1 MVGVEMFATSTDLE
15 KEFPR
20 RMRDAHSNEIL
31 KSAQQ
36 LKGGWRRAAGD
47 GRRAT
52 GEKR

>member
-36 LKGGWRRAAGD
+36 LKGRLATGD